1 MAQKIADIWIVATLV
16 EKLVTAVMETLAMS
30 AYRCRAP
37 MEGTHVLIG
46 MISAIRVN
54 LFSA

>member
-1 MAQKIADIWIVATLV
+1 MTQKIADIWIVATLV
-16 EKLVTAVMETLAMS
+16 EKVATAVMKTLALS

-37 MEGTHVLIG
+37 MEGTHVLIV

-54 LFSA
+54 LFSS